1 MLAEVR
7 RSLIVQQVNET
18 GQMATEELAD
28 QLAVSVETI
37 RRDLQL
43 LERRAQVQRVHGGAV
58 PLRQGRLQE
67 APYLERRAHSA
78 DEKRA
83 IGQAVVEMLPP
94 DATVFL
100 DLGTTVDAVVSAIP
114 DSFAGTLVTTS
125 LRVAMELTRLD
136 QATVLSVGGKVR
148 REELSVSGSMASA
161 FLSTIHPDVA
171 VISTGAINAT
181 AGITDFDFEE
191 LQLKKIMLANARQSF
206 VVADSTKFGE
216 VATYGLCPVSMP
228 TSIVTTRSVPSADQ
242 QAITKAGGQFKF
254 AD

>member
-7 RSLIVQQVNET
+7 RSLIVQQVNQT
-18 GQMATEELAD
+18 GQMATEELAE

-43 LERRAQVQRVHGGAV
+43 LERRSQLQRVHGGAV
-58 PLRQGRLQE
+58 PLAKARLQE
-67 APYLERRAHSA
+67 APYLERQAHAA

-83 IGQAVVEMLPP
+83 IGRFVVEKLPA
-94 DATVFL
+94 DSTVFL

-114 DSFAGTLVTTS
+114 DSFTGTLVTTS
-125 LRVAMELTRLD
+125 LRVAIELARLER
-136 QATVLSVGGKVR
+136 ATVLSVGGRVR

-171 VISTGAINAT
+171 VISTGAVNAS
-181 AGITDFDFEE
+181 AGVTDFDFEE
-191 LQLKKIMLANARQSF
+191 LHLKKIMMANARQSL

-216 VATYGLCPVSMP
+216 VAPYGLCPVATP
-228 TSIVTTRSVPSADQ
+228 NAIVTTRAVRPADQ
-242 QAITKAGGQFKF
+242 QAITRAGGRLEF
-254 AD
+254 AQ